1 MTILD
6 ILANGTQS
14 TLTQAAKRAIDNL
27 GYGQG
32 ITRRAHPHRCPKC
45 GTWTVRGLDADWAAI
60 DAICD
65 PTALSPLGEA
75 LAYLRP
81 PQRFQLQTYA
91 LVRYG
96 RYELERRD
104 AGRIADRPAGSPRQD
119 VLRSHVCNE
128 RPLSE
133 PETLPSAFTVAQ
145 PCLCHPNPCTC
156 LPPF

>member
-6 ILANGTQS
+6 ILATSSTS
-14 TLTQAAKRAIDNL
+14 TLSQGAQRAIEDL
-27 GYGQG
+27 GYGPG
-32 ITRRAHPHRCPKC
+32 ITRRAHPHRCHKC
-45 GTWTVRGLDADWAAI
+45 GAWTVRGLDADVAAT

-65 PTALSPLGEA
+65 PIPLSPLGEA

-81 PQRFQLQTYA
+81 AQRSQLQTYA
-91 LVRYG
+91 LVHNS

-104 AGRIADRPAGSPRQD
+104 AAIIADKPAGSPRQD
-119 VLRSHVCNE
+119 VLRSHVCND

-145 PCLCHPNPCTC
+145 PCPCHPSPCTC
-156 LPPF
+156 PPNF